1 MKISTKA
8 RYGIKALLDLGLHGQ
23 QDHVAL
29 KAVAERQGISERY
42 LEQVFASMRKSGLIR
57 SVKGPQGGYLLA
69 CDPRAT
75 TLYQII
81 TALEGFE
88 TFSDSGETPEDV
100 ADSLVNALV
109 WQPIDAIIRERLEQ
123 LMLSALID
131 AYREAKA
138 PHDMMFFI

>member
-8 RYGIKALLDLGLHGQ
+8 RYGIKALLDLGLYGQ
-23 QDHVAL
+23 QDHVSL

-42 LEQVFASMRKSGLIR
+42 LEQVFSSMRKSGLIR

-69 CDPRAT
+69 CDPRT
-75 TLYQII
+75 TSLYHII

-88 TFSDSGETPEDV
+88 TFSDSGEAQADV

-123 LMLSALID
+123 LMLSTLID
-131 AYREAKA
+131 AYRDAKA
-138 PHDMMFFI
+138 PHAMMFFI